1 MARDTTRGARGR
13 TRRSESTGARA
24 AGAQEGTKGKKGLL
38 GILLA
43 LLALLIIAAILFA
56 LLSGDD
62 DKDKAGDGG
71 SARAALTAS
80 GTALLPPPGEGLGN
94 FAGQNASGKA
104 LTVQSVN
111 GNEGFFVGESAD
123 ERVYVE
129 WGGDV
134 GEDEASKFQPK
145 QGQKVQ
151 LTGPVQKADSG
162 TLAKLK
168 LSGADRQLVT
178 SQGGFVNAE
187 TVTESK

>member
-1 MARDTTRGARGR
+1 M
-13 TRRSESTGARA
+13 
-24 AGAQEGTKGKKGLL
+24 
-38 GILLA
+38 
-43 LLALLIIAAILFA
+43 
-56 LLSGDD
+56 
-62 DKDKAGDGG
+62 
-71 SARAALTAS
+71 
-80 GTALLPPPGEGLGN
+80 
-94 FAGQNASGKA
+94 
-104 LTVQSVN
+104 QSVN
-111 GNEGFFVGESAD
+111 GNEGFFVGESVD

-129 WGGDV
+129 WGGDI